1 MKSMFSIYPLCSRAV
16 GSLTL
21 LPGTPQACQIN
32 LADSYRRQTIHFRL
46 LITLILFLAA
56 NFGGA
61 LNTLHAQERGWNRW
75 ADPAENAFTM
85 EVPQGWTARGGLFRF
100 GYGDVRVMVD
110 ILSPDGKVHVRY
122 GDVKFVEPY
131 AIPDQYHRE
140 GEQQD
145 LGSLGQGRYAAYR
158 TGQQFAEIYAFR
170 SFGGVCRSLSRQRTD
185 SPSVRDTS
193 VHRQHGGLVSTGE
206 VTLRCGTPQG
216 ARIAYATA
224 TTTLTTSQPFSN
236 APPTTG
242 WTPELASYLAPA
254 DQMSAAAGILRHFVG
269 SFKLNPGW
277 VQHQHEMDRRGTAYA
292 IARAQGRLSQ
302 QQRQQQQQ
310 SASFTQGLNAQV
322 GQFQA
327 GQLRQQK
334 QVDDF
339 SLALNGYEKTN
350 DPMHPTVEQ
359 GTHEGKW
366 NCGMRGIIDSNL
378 SPGGGCVRIR

>member
-1 MKSMFSIYPLCSRAV
+1 MKSIFSIYPLCSRAV
-16 GSLTL
+16 GALA
-21 LPGTPQACQIN
+21 LPGGTPQTCQIS
-32 LADSYRRQTIHFRL
+32 LVDSPRSRTMQFKLCVIL
-46 LITLILFLAA
+46 LLFVAA

-61 LNTLHAQERGWNRW
+61 LNTLYAQERGWNRW

-85 EVPQGWTARGGLFRF
+85 EVPQGWTARGGLVRF
-100 GYGDVRVMVD
+100 GYGDVRAMVD
-110 ILSPDGKVHVRY
+110 IWSPDGNIHVRY

-131 AIPDQYHRE
+131 AIPNQYHRE

-145 LGSLGQGRYAAYR
+145 LGALGQGRYAAYR
-158 TGQQFAEIYAFR
+158 TGQQFAEMYAFR
-170 SFGGVCRSLSRQRTD
+170 SFSGVCRRLSRQRTD

-193 VHRQHGGLVSTGE
+193 VHRQRGGLVSTGE
-206 VTLRCGTPQG
+206 ITLRCDTPQG

-236 APPTTG
+236 APSTTG

-269 SFKLNPGW
+269 SFKLNPRW
-277 VQHQHEMDRRGTAYA
+277 VQHQHEMDRQGTAYA
-292 IARAQGRLSQ
+292 IARAQGRL
-302 QQRQQQQQ
+302 RQQQQPQRQQ
-310 SASFTQGLNAQV
+310 SASSTQGLNAQV
-322 GQFQA
+322 EGWRA
-327 GQLRQQK
+327 GQARQQR

-339 SLALNGYEKTN
+339 SLALNGRETTN

-378 SPGGGCVRIR
+378 PPGGGCVRIR